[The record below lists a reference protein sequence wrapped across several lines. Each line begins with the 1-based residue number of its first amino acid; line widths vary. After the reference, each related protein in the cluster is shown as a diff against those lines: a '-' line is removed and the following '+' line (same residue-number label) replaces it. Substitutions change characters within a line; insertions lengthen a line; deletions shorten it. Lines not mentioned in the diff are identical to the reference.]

1 MDTPFSQLVGAI
13 NRHPDQEGPGVYVLL
28 FVVCFVLLLL
38 LDQLIGLPPPSHQV
52 MSFFSGLPSNPSQP
66 RTRDTGISRL
76 QARRHGRRLDD
87 LRHQAAGRPA
97 SARNA
102 AERRGCRDVAWTG
115 RRGDGRGSERKG
127 GGGLEDF
134 GVCAEAKA
142 PGGWLVDVFHL
153 IVTCSTLGS

>member
-28 FVVCFVLLLL
+28 FVVCFVLLLLL

-127 GGGLEDF
+127 GGDWKTSGSVLRPRPL
-134 GVCAEAKA
+134 VV
-142 PGGWLVDVFHL
+142 GWWM
-153 IVTCSTLGS
+153 CSTL